1 MTCDKAFSTTR
12 SKASEI
18 KMVYSIQTFDKVFWF
33 EHSTKATFLANTFFV
48 LTSSSGIAFDLPPT
62 CTYTDASGINKTVMV
77 QTLWYTCNDFFC
89 IWGRWPSQLTLLD
102 WLRAKL
108 VLSLQ
113 ASQLK
118 NRVWNHQLCFWNVQ
132 IFQWCNFLVM
142 LFSVV
147 ELIGLCFL
155 LSSQYWQSLSEISM
169 TRRIV
174 KLQLQQRNRKGL
186 FIPWN
191 ASNSG
196 GSDFAHSKIQLKLWV
211 YGWYASFLQVYDD
224 ELMRAL

>member
-1 MTCDKAFSTTR
+1 MHGSNFVQWCFWYWR
-12 SKASEI
+12 SG
-18 KMVYSIQTFDKVFWF
+18 
-33 EHSTKATFLANTFFV
+33 TFLPFFFFCWETS
-48 LTSSSGIAFDLPPT
+48 LTLSSGVAFDLPPT

-108 VLSLQ
+108 SLQ

-118 NRVWNHQLCFWNVQ
+118 SRVWNRQLCFWNVQ
-132 IFQWCNFLVM
+132 VFQWCNFLAM

-155 LSSQYWQSLSEISM
+155 LSSWYWQSLSEIST

-174 KLQLQQRNRKGL
+174 KLQQRNREGL
-186 FIPWN
+186 FIPRN
-191 ASNSG
+191 ASNSEAL
-196 GSDFAHSKIQLKLWV
+196 DDVCAFSKAQICHKAEEYVLK
-211 YGWYASFLQVYDD
+211 
-224 ELMRAL
+224 